1 MRPLVRVE
9 ICVDT
14 PDGLQNAV
22 RGGADRIE
30 LCSALA
36 LGGLTPSAGLIAF
49 AGQFAGQ
56 LGVPTL
62 AMIRPRAGGFVW
74 SPAEIAVMR
83 DDIRAARSAG
93 LAGVVLGA
101 SGRDGA
107 LDTATLATLMADAK
121 GLTTTLHRC
130 FDLVPDPFAALEQA
144 IALGFDRILTSGQ
157 AVTATQGIDLITRLH
172 AVAAGRIVIM
182 PASGITAQNVRRFT
196 ALGLREIHA
205 SCSVARAED
214 EKVAGFGFGPAQRR
228 ETDAGLLRALIAA
241 SKESNGADQC

>member
-1 MRPLVRVE
+1 MVRVE

-49 AGQFAGQ
+49 AGQ

-83 DDIRAARSAG
+83 DDIRATRSAGLAG

-172 AVAAGRIVIM
+172 AVAAGRIVIV